1 MERRRAENLTTIL
14 QRFMRESGLESP
26 LNEYRLIESWRDVVG
41 EGIAKRTAEL
51 YIRNQTLYVRLTTP
65 ALRANIMMERCRLV
79 DKLNAAVG
87 ASVITDI
94 KLI

>member
-14 QRFMRESGLESP
+14 QRFLRESGLESP
-26 LNEYRLIESWRDVVG
+26 LNEYRLIEAWSHVVG

-51 YIRNQTLYVRLTTP
+51 YIRNQTLFVRLTTP
-65 ALRANIMMERCRLV
+65 ALRANIMLERQRLV
-79 DKLNAAVG
+79 EKLNGAVETN
-87 ASVITDI
+87 VITDI